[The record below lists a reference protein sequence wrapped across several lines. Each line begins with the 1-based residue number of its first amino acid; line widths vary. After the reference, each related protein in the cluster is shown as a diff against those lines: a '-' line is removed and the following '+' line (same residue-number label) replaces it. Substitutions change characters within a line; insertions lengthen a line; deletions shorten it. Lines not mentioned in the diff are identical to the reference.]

1 MNKLLAVGLLLFNF
15 LKDVLVSGWI
25 TAVIILRGG
34 KAVRPGFA
42 RMSYGDLGDT
52 AANLLGALI
61 TITPGTTTV
70 DIDLE
75 RKEFLLHLLD
85 AERAEATLASIERD
99 FLWPIRTLFGG
110 TA

>member
-1 MNKLLAVGLLLFNF
+1 MSKLLAVGLLFLNF
-15 LKDVLVSGWI
+15 LKDVLVSGWT

-34 KAVRPGFA
+34 KAVRPGLV
-42 RMSYGDLGDT
+42 RMSYGDLNDT

-70 DIDLE
+70 DIDLG
-75 RKEFLLHLLD
+75 RREFLLHLLD
-85 AERAEATLASIERD
+85 GERAEVTLASIERD
-99 FLWPIRTLFGG
+99 FLRPIRTLFGG